1 MDSNLTIIWLCNSM
15 CTDFRRCGEI
25 DEEMKQKL
33 NEMYV
38 GRLIHIL
45 SHTMKRHNPAEV
57 MENDDL
63 TTMQKH
69 VLKFILLETMH
80 RDLYQKDIE
89 EEFQIRKP
97 TVTGILQLMEKNGL
111 IRRESVAQDA
121 RLKRIVLT
129 QKARDLH
136 RQIEADILA
145 FESNLAR
152 GISEEEQEVFL
163 RVAKKM
169 QENLREDLAK
179 QGISICKGGDC
190 E

>member
-1 MDSNLTIIWLCNSM
+1 MRHLGLEVH
-15 CTDFRRCGEI
+15 RLE
-25 DEEMKQKL
+25 KL
-33 NEMYV
+33 MARQRGYSAAHQDADRQT
-38 GRLIHIL
+38 GMHGYLLRYLY
-45 SHTMKRHNPAEV
+45 
-57 MENDDL
+57 EN
-63 TTMQKH
+63 Q
-69 VLKFILLETMH
+69 E
-80 RDLYQKDIE
+80 RDVFQRDIE
-89 EEFQIRKP
+89 KAFSISRSSV
-97 TVTGILQLMEKNGL
+97 TVTLQLMEKNGL

-169 QENLREDLAK
+169 QENLREGLAK

>member
-1 MDSNLTIIWLCNSM
+1 MRHLGL
-15 CTDFRRCGEI
+15 E
-25 DEEMKQKL
+25 
-33 NEMYV
+33 V
-38 GRLIHIL
+38 HRLERLMTRQRGCSAAHQDADRQTGMHGYLIRYL
-45 SHTMKRHNPAEV
+45 Y
-57 MENDDL
+57 EN
-63 TTMQKH
+63 Q
-69 VLKFILLETMH
+69 E
-80 RDLYQKDIE
+80 RDVFQRDIE
-89 EEFQIRKP
+89 KAFSISRSSV
-97 TVTGILQLMEKNGL
+97 TVTLQLMEKNGL

-129 QKARDLH
+129 QKTRDLH

-179 QGISICKGGDC
+179 QGIFICKGGDC

>member
-1 MDSNLTIIWLCNSM
+1 MRHLGLEVH
-15 CTDFRRCGEI
+15 RLE
-25 DEEMKQKL
+25 KL
-33 NEMYV
+33 MARQRGYSAAHQDADRQT
-38 GRLIHIL
+38 GMHGYLLRYLY
-45 SHTMKRHNPAEV
+45 
-57 MENDDL
+57 ENQEQDVF
-63 TTMQKH
+63 Q
-69 VLKFILLETMH
+69 
-80 RDLYQKDIE
+80 RDIE
-89 EEFQIRKP
+89 KAFSISRSSV
-97 TVTGILQLMEKNGL
+97 TVTLQLMEKNGL

-179 QGISICKGGDC
+179 QGVSICKGGDC

>member
-1 MDSNLTIIWLCNSM
+1 MRHLGLEVH
-15 CTDFRRCGEI
+15 RLE
-25 DEEMKQKL
+25 KL
-33 NEMYV
+33 MARQRGYSAAHQDADRQT
-38 GRLIHIL
+38 GMHGYLLRYLY
-45 SHTMKRHNPAEV
+45 
-57 MENDDL
+57 EN
-63 TTMQKH
+63 Q
-69 VLKFILLETMH
+69 E
-80 RDLYQKDIE
+80 RDVFQRDIE
-89 EEFQIRKP
+89 KAFSISRSSV
-97 TVTGILQLMEKNGL
+97 TVTLQLMEKNGL
-111 IRRESVAQDA
+111 IWRESVAQDA

>member
-1 MDSNLTIIWLCNSM
+1 MQHLGL
-15 CTDFRRCGEI
+15 E
-25 DEEMKQKL
+25 
-33 NEMYV
+33 V
-38 GRLIHIL
+38 HRLERLMTRQRGCSAAHQDADRQTGMHGYLIRYL
-45 SHTMKRHNPAEV
+45 Y
-57 MENDDL
+57 EN
-63 TTMQKH
+63 Q
-69 VLKFILLETMH
+69 E
-80 RDLYQKDIE
+80 RDVFQRDIE
-89 EEFQIRKP
+89 KAFSISRSMV
-97 TVTGILQLMEKNGL
+97 TVTLQLMEKNGL

-136 RQIEADILA
+136 RQIEADIMA

>member
-1 MDSNLTIIWLCNSM
+1 MYELIQAKGSSYYIESPAKVGLVRLNDTEVCLIDSGS
-15 CTDFRRCGEI
+15 DK
-25 DEEMKQKL
+25 DA
-33 NEMYV
+33 
-38 GRLIHIL
+38 GR
-45 SHTMKRHNPAEV
+45 KAR
-57 MENDDL
+57 
-63 TTMQKH
+63 
-69 VLKFILLETMH
+69 
-80 RDLYQKDIE
+80 
-89 EEFQIRKP
+89 
-97 TVTGILQLMEKNGL
+97 QLMEKNGL

-169 QENLREDLAK
+169 QENLREDLVK

>member
-1 MDSNLTIIWLCNSM
+1 MRHLGLEVH
-15 CTDFRRCGEI
+15 RLE
-25 DEEMKQKL
+25 KL
-33 NEMYV
+33 MARQRGYSAAHQDADRQT
-38 GRLIHIL
+38 GMHGYLLRYLY
-45 SHTMKRHNPAEV
+45 
-57 MENDDL
+57 EN
-63 TTMQKH
+63 Q
-69 VLKFILLETMH
+69 E
-80 RDLYQKDIE
+80 RDVFQRDIE
-89 EEFQIRKP
+89 KAFSISRSSV
-97 TVTGILQLMEKNGL
+97 TVTLQLMEKNGL

-179 QGISICKGGDC
+179 QGISI
-190 E
+190 

>member
-1 MDSNLTIIWLCNSM
+1 MRHLGLEVHRLEKLIALQRGYSAAHHDADRQTGMHWYLL
-15 CTDFRRCGEI
+15 RYL
-25 DEEMKQKL
+25 DENQE
-33 NEMYV
+33 
-38 GRLIHIL
+38 
-45 SHTMKRHNPAEV
+45 
-57 MENDDL
+57 
-63 TTMQKH
+63 
-69 VLKFILLETMH
+69 
-80 RDLYQKDIE
+80 RDVFQRDIE
-89 EEFQIRKP
+89 KAFSISRSSV
-97 TVTGILQLMEKNGL
+97 TVTLQLMEKNGL

-169 QENLREDLAK
+169 QENLREGLAK

>member
-1 MDSNLTIIWLCNSM
+1 MRHLGLEVH
-15 CTDFRRCGEI
+15 RLE
-25 DEEMKQKL
+25 KL
-33 NEMYV
+33 MARQRGYSAAHQDADRQT
-38 GRLIHIL
+38 GMHGYLLRYLY
-45 SHTMKRHNPAEV
+45 
-57 MENDDL
+57 EN
-63 TTMQKH
+63 Q
-69 VLKFILLETMH
+69 E
-80 RDLYQKDIE
+80 RDVFQRDIE
-89 EEFQIRKP
+89 KAFSISRSSV
-97 TVTGILQLMEKNGL
+97 TVTLQLMEKNGL

-152 GISEEEQEVFL
+152 GISEKEQEVFL

>member
-1 MDSNLTIIWLCNSM
+1 MRHLGLEVH
-15 CTDFRRCGEI
+15 RLE
-25 DEEMKQKL
+25 KL
-33 NEMYV
+33 MARQRGYSAAHQDADRQT
-38 GRLIHIL
+38 GMHGYLLRYLY
-45 SHTMKRHNPAEV
+45 
-57 MENDDL
+57 EN
-63 TTMQKH
+63 Q
-69 VLKFILLETMH
+69 E
-80 RDLYQKDIE
+80 RDVFQRDIE
-89 EEFQIRKP
+89 KAFSISRSSV
-97 TVTGILQLMEKNGL
+97 TVTLQLMEKNGL

-145 FESNLAR
+145 VESNLAR

>member
-1 MDSNLTIIWLCNSM
+1 MRHLGL
-15 CTDFRRCGEI
+15 E
-25 DEEMKQKL
+25 
-33 NEMYV
+33 V
-38 GRLIHIL
+38 HRLERLMTRQRGCSAAHQDADRQTGMHGYLIRYL
-45 SHTMKRHNPAEV
+45 Y
-57 MENDDL
+57 EN
-63 TTMQKH
+63 Q
-69 VLKFILLETMH
+69 E
-80 RDLYQKDIE
+80 RDVFQRDIE
-89 EEFQIRKP
+89 KAFSISRSMV
-97 TVTGILQLMEKNGL
+97 TVTLQLMEKNGL

-136 RQIEADILA
+136 RQIEADIMA

>member
-1 MDSNLTIIWLCNSM
+1 MRHLGLEVH
-15 CTDFRRCGEI
+15 RLE
-25 DEEMKQKL
+25 KL
-33 NEMYV
+33 MARQRGYSAAHQDADRQT
-38 GRLIHIL
+38 GMHGYLLRYLY
-45 SHTMKRHNPAEV
+45 
-57 MENDDL
+57 EN
-63 TTMQKH
+63 Q
-69 VLKFILLETMH
+69 E
-80 RDLYQKDIE
+80 RDVFQRDIE
-89 EEFQIRKP
+89 KAFSISRSSV
-97 TVTGILQLMEKNGL
+97 TVTLQLMEKNGL
-111 IRRESVAQDA
+111 IQRESVAQDA

>member
-1 MDSNLTIIWLCNSM
+1 MRHLGLEVH
-15 CTDFRRCGEI
+15 RLE
-25 DEEMKQKL
+25 KL
-33 NEMYV
+33 MARQRGYSAAHQDADRQT
-38 GRLIHIL
+38 GMHGYLLRYLY
-45 SHTMKRHNPAEV
+45 
-57 MENDDL
+57 EN
-63 TTMQKH
+63 Q
-69 VLKFILLETMH
+69 E
-80 RDLYQKDIE
+80 RDVFQRDIE
-89 EEFQIRKP
+89 KAFSISRSSV
-97 TVTGILQLMEKNGL
+97 TVTLQLMEKNGL
-111 IRRESVAQDA
+111 IRRESVVQDA

-145 FESNLAR
+145 LESNLAR

-179 QGISICKGGDC
+179 QGISISKGGHC

>member
-1 MDSNLTIIWLCNSM
+1 MRHLGLEVH
-15 CTDFRRCGEI
+15 RLE
-25 DEEMKQKL
+25 KL
-33 NEMYV
+33 MARQRGYSAAHQDADRQT
-38 GRLIHIL
+38 GMHGYLLRYLY
-45 SHTMKRHNPAEV
+45 
-57 MENDDL
+57 EN
-63 TTMQKH
+63 Q
-69 VLKFILLETMH
+69 E
-80 RDLYQKDIE
+80 RDVFQRDIE
-89 EEFQIRKP
+89 KAFSISRSSV
-97 TVTGILQLMEKNGL
+97 TVTLQLMEKNGL

-179 QGISICKGGDC
+179 QGISICKGGHC

>member
-1 MDSNLTIIWLCNSM
+1 MRHLGLEVH
-15 CTDFRRCGEI
+15 RLE
-25 DEEMKQKL
+25 KL
-33 NEMYV
+33 MARQRGYSAAHQDADRQT
-38 GRLIHIL
+38 GMHGYLLRYLY
-45 SHTMKRHNPAEV
+45 
-57 MENDDL
+57 EN
-63 TTMQKH
+63 Q
-69 VLKFILLETMH
+69 E
-80 RDLYQKDIE
+80 RDVFQRDIE
-89 EEFQIRKP
+89 KAFSISRSSV
-97 TVTGILQLMEKNGL
+97 TVTLQLMEKNGL

-145 FESNLAR
+145 IESNLAH

>member
-1 MDSNLTIIWLCNSM
+1 MRHLGL
-15 CTDFRRCGEI
+15 E
-25 DEEMKQKL
+25 
-33 NEMYV
+33 V
-38 GRLIHIL
+38 HRLERLMTRQRGCSAAHQDADRQTGMHGYLIRYL
-45 SHTMKRHNPAEV
+45 Y
-57 MENDDL
+57 EN
-63 TTMQKH
+63 Q
-69 VLKFILLETMH
+69 E
-80 RDLYQKDIE
+80 RDVFQRDIE
-89 EEFQIRKP
+89 KAFSISRSSV
-97 TVTGILQLMEKNGL
+97 TVTLQLMEKNGL

-136 RQIEADILA
+136 RQIEADIMT

>member
-1 MDSNLTIIWLCNSM
+1 MRHLGLEVH
-15 CTDFRRCGEI
+15 RLE
-25 DEEMKQKL
+25 KL
-33 NEMYV
+33 MARQRGYSAAHQDADRQTGMHGYLLRYLYENQ
-38 GRLIHIL
+38 GRDVFQ
-45 SHTMKRHNPAEV
+45 R
-57 MENDDL
+57 
-63 TTMQKH
+63 
-69 VLKFILLETMH
+69 
-80 RDLYQKDIE
+80 DIE
-89 EEFQIRKP
+89 KAFSISRSSV
-97 TVTGILQLMEKNGL
+97 TVTLQLMEKNGL

-179 QGISICKGGDC
+179 QGIFICKGGDC

>member
-1 MDSNLTIIWLCNSM
+1 MCDEKQNECRDHGDPPWEGPQVIPAQIRRVDNLI
-15 CTDFRRCGEI
+15 FRKINQFAR
-25 DEEMKQKL
+25 
-33 NEMYV
+33 
-38 GRLIHIL
+38 
-45 SHTMKRHNPAEV
+45 
-57 MENDDL
+57 ENDVEQATPMHGWIIGYL
-63 TTMQKH
+63 YR
-69 VLKFILLETMH
+69 H
-80 RDLYQKDIE
+80 RDTPVFQRDIE
-89 EEFQIRKP
+89 KAFSISRSSV
-97 TVTGILQLMEKNGL
+97 TVTLQLMEKNGL

-169 QENLREDLAK
+169 QENLREGLAK

>member
-1 MDSNLTIIWLCNSM
+1 MRHLGLEVHRLERLM
-15 CTDFRRCGEI
+15 ARRRGCSAAHQDADRQTG
-25 DEEMKQKL
+25 MHG
-33 NEMYV
+33 Y
-38 GRLIHIL
+38 LIRYL
-45 SHTMKRHNPAEV
+45 Y
-57 MENDDL
+57 EN
-63 TTMQKH
+63 Q
-69 VLKFILLETMH
+69 E
-80 RDLYQKDIE
+80 RDVFQRDIE
-89 EEFQIRKP
+89 KAFSISRSMV
-97 TVTGILQLMEKNGL
+97 TVTLQLMEKNGL
-111 IRRESVAQDA
+111 IRRESVVQDA

-129 QKARDLH
+129 QKAKDLH

-179 QGISICKGGDC
+179 QGISISKGGHC

>member
-1 MDSNLTIIWLCNSM
+1 MRHLGLEVH
-15 CTDFRRCGEI
+15 RLE
-25 DEEMKQKL
+25 KL
-33 NEMYV
+33 MARQRGYSAAHQDADRQT
-38 GRLIHIL
+38 GMHGYLLRYLY
-45 SHTMKRHNPAEV
+45 
-57 MENDDL
+57 EN
-63 TTMQKH
+63 Q
-69 VLKFILLETMH
+69 E
-80 RDLYQKDIE
+80 RDVFQRDIE
-89 EEFQIRKP
+89 KAFFISRSSV
-97 TVTGILQLMEKNGL
+97 TVTLQLMEKNGL

-169 QENLREDLAK
+169 QENLREGLAK

>member
-1 MDSNLTIIWLCNSM
+1 MRHLGLEVH
-15 CTDFRRCGEI
+15 RLE
-25 DEEMKQKL
+25 KL
-33 NEMYV
+33 MARQRGYSAAHQDADRQT
-38 GRLIHIL
+38 GMHGYLLRYLH
-45 SHTMKRHNPAEV
+45 
-57 MENDDL
+57 EN
-63 TTMQKH
+63 Q
-69 VLKFILLETMH
+69 E
-80 RDLYQKDIE
+80 RDVFQRDIE
-89 EEFQIRKP
+89 KAFSISRSSV
-97 TVTGILQLMEKNGL
+97 TVTLQLMEKNGL

>member
-1 MDSNLTIIWLCNSM
+1 MRHLGLEVH
-15 CTDFRRCGEI
+15 RLE
-25 DEEMKQKL
+25 KL
-33 NEMYV
+33 MARQRGYSAAHQDADRQT
-38 GRLIHIL
+38 GMHGYLLRYLY
-45 SHTMKRHNPAEV
+45 
-57 MENDDL
+57 EN
-63 TTMQKH
+63 Q
-69 VLKFILLETMH
+69 E
-80 RDLYQKDIE
+80 RDVFQRDIE
-89 EEFQIRKP
+89 KAFSISRSSV
-97 TVTGILQLMEKNGL
+97 TVTLQLMEKNVL

>member
-1 MDSNLTIIWLCNSM
+1 MRHLGLEVHRLERLM
-15 CTDFRRCGEI
+15 ARRRGCSAAHQDADRQTG
-25 DEEMKQKL
+25 MHGYL
-33 NEMYV
+33 LRY
-38 GRLIHIL
+38 LY
-45 SHTMKRHNPAEV
+45 
-57 MENDDL
+57 EN
-63 TTMQKH
+63 Q
-69 VLKFILLETMH
+69 E
-80 RDLYQKDIE
+80 RDVFQRDIE
-89 EEFQIRKP
+89 KAFSISRSSV
-97 TVTGILQLMEKNGL
+97 TVTLQLMEKNGL

-179 QGISICKGGDC
+179 QGISISKGGHC

>member
-1 MDSNLTIIWLCNSM
+1 MRHLGLEVH
-15 CTDFRRCGEI
+15 RLE
-25 DEEMKQKL
+25 KL
-33 NEMYV
+33 MARQRGYSAAHQDADRQT
-38 GRLIHIL
+38 GMHGYLLRYLY
-45 SHTMKRHNPAEV
+45 
-57 MENDDL
+57 EN
-63 TTMQKH
+63 Q
-69 VLKFILLETMH
+69 E
-80 RDLYQKDIE
+80 RDVFQRDIE
-89 EEFQIRKP
+89 KAFSISRSSV
-97 TVTGILQLMEKNGL
+97 TVTLQLMEKNGL

-190 E
+190 K

>member
-1 MDSNLTIIWLCNSM
+1 MQHLGL
-15 CTDFRRCGEI
+15 E
-25 DEEMKQKL
+25 
-33 NEMYV
+33 V
-38 GRLIHIL
+38 HRLERLMTRQRGCSAAHQDADRQTGMHGYLIRYL
-45 SHTMKRHNPAEV
+45 Y
-57 MENDDL
+57 EN
-63 TTMQKH
+63 Q
-69 VLKFILLETMH
+69 E
-80 RDLYQKDIE
+80 RDVFQRDIE
-89 EEFQIRKP
+89 KAFSISRSMV
-97 TVTGILQLMEKNGL
+97 TVTLQLMEKNGL

-129 QKARDLH
+129 QKAKDLH
-136 RQIEADILA
+136 RQIEADIMA

>member
-1 MDSNLTIIWLCNSM
+1 MRHLGLEVH
-15 CTDFRRCGEI
+15 RLE
-25 DEEMKQKL
+25 KL
-33 NEMYV
+33 MARQRGYSAAHQDADRQT
-38 GRLIHIL
+38 GMHGYLLRYLY
-45 SHTMKRHNPAEV
+45 
-57 MENDDL
+57 EN
-63 TTMQKH
+63 Q
-69 VLKFILLETMH
+69 E
-80 RDLYQKDIE
+80 RDVFQRDIE
-89 EEFQIRKP
+89 KAFSISRSSV
-97 TVTGILQLMEKNGL
+97 TVTLQLMEKNGL

-136 RQIEADILA
+136 QQIEADILA

>member
-1 MDSNLTIIWLCNSM
+1 MRHLGLEVH
-15 CTDFRRCGEI
+15 RLE
-25 DEEMKQKL
+25 KL
-33 NEMYV
+33 MARQRGYSAAHQDADRQT
-38 GRLIHIL
+38 GMHGYLLRYLY
-45 SHTMKRHNPAEV
+45 
-57 MENDDL
+57 EN
-63 TTMQKH
+63 Q
-69 VLKFILLETMH
+69 E
-80 RDLYQKDIE
+80 RDVFQRDIE
-89 EEFQIRKP
+89 KAFSISRSSV
-97 TVTGILQLMEKNGL
+97 TVTLQLMEKNGL

-152 GISEEEQEVFL
+152 GIPEEEQEVFL

>member
-1 MDSNLTIIWLCNSM
+1 MRHLGLEVH
-15 CTDFRRCGEI
+15 RLE
-25 DEEMKQKL
+25 KL
-33 NEMYV
+33 MARQRGYSAAHQDADRQT
-38 GRLIHIL
+38 GMHGYLLRYLY
-45 SHTMKRHNPAEV
+45 
-57 MENDDL
+57 EN
-63 TTMQKH
+63 Q
-69 VLKFILLETMH
+69 E
-80 RDLYQKDIE
+80 RDVFQRDIE
-89 EEFQIRKP
+89 KAFSISRSSV
-97 TVTGILQLMEKNGL
+97 TVTLQLMEKNGL

-179 QGISICKGGDC
+179 QGISICKGFPFSWRS
-190 E
+190 